1 MNFFLI
7 PLLLGFAE
15 CYQHQNALK
24 TRCEKYAKAAGWD
37 GWTLDIANKRKHK
50 FLRLSKEEQ
59 EKRQRREQTLWAKQ
73 ITAHKSW
80 YRLTK
85 VNKVIGPKFG
95 LQVKMD
101 WLIQRLLDLEAD
113 STELGV

>member
-1 MNFFLI
+1 MLSAPKCIKNAQISDWIHYCSADFHLDPT
-7 PLLLGFAE
+7 PL
-15 CYQHQNALK
+15 
-24 TRCEKYAKAAGWD
+24 
-37 GWTLDIANKRKHK
+37 WTLDIANKRKHK